1 MPNSSEMRL
10 FDKPCYAEYER
21 SVNTNIERIV
31 GAFAAQSSE
40 FDVGY
45 RMQVSAVFSSN
56 IEGNTLDVNSYM
68 NAKLRKETRSNLKEV
83 AEIDDLVEAYHFAN
97 AHKLTEKNFLK
108 AHLMLS
114 KHLLIESKQ
123 GAYRNE
129 RIGVFSD
136 KGLVYLAV
144 EEQFVPEQMRLFF
157 QEIATLLTTP
167 LSIKETLY
175 FAALI
180 HLRCAH
186 IHPFSDGNGRAVRL
200 LEKWFFASKSGEHY
214 WRHLSEKYYKE
225 HQQAYYRALN
235 LGVNFYELDYA
246 KCVPFLLM
254 LPESFIEQQ
263 RMRERNE

>member
-1 MPNSSEMRL
+1 MRL
-10 FDKPCYAEYER
+10 HDKPCYAEYER
-21 SVNTNIERIV
+21 SVNPNIEQIV
-31 GAFAAQSSE
+31 SAFAAQQRE

-68 NAKLRKETRSNLKEV
+68 NAKLRKETRSNPKEV

-97 AHKLTEKNFLK
+97 AHELTETNFLT
-108 AHLMLS
+108 AHSILS

-123 GAYRNE
+123 GVYRNE
-129 RIGVFSD
+129 RIGVFSEL
-136 KGLVYLAV
+136 GLVYLAI

-157 QEIATLLTTP
+157 QEIAKLLKLP
-167 LSIKETLY
+167 LSITETLY

-180 HLRCAH
+180 HLRGAH
-186 IHPFSDGNGRAVRL
+186 IHPFSDGNGRAARL
-200 LEKWFFASKSGEHY
+200 LEKWFLASKLGEQY
-214 WRHLSEKYYKE
+214 WVHLSEKYYKE

-235 LGVNFYELDYA
+235 LGVNFYELDYS

-254 LPESFIEQQ
+254 LPESF
-263 RMRERNE
+263 R

>member
-1 MPNSSEMRL
+1 MQL
-10 FDKPCYAEYER
+10 HDKPCYAEYER
-21 SVNTNIERIV
+21 GVNPNIEQIV
-31 GAFAAQSSE
+31 SAFAAQSGE

-68 NAKLRKETRSNLKEV
+68 NAKLRNETRSNHKEV
-83 AEIDDLVEAYHFAN
+83 AEIDDFVEAYHFAN
-97 AHKLTEKNFLK
+97 AHQLTEKNFLQ
-108 AHLMLS
+108 AHALLS

-123 GAYRNE
+123 GVYRNE

-136 KGLVYLAV
+136 AGLVYLAV

-157 QEIATLLTTP
+157 QEIATLSKTP
-167 LSIKETLY
+167 LSITETLY

-186 IHPFSDGNGRAVRL
+186 IHPFSDGNGRAARL
-200 LEKWFFASKSGEHY
+200 LEKWFFASKLGEQY
-214 WRHLSEKYYKE
+214 WQHLSEKYYKE

-235 LGVNFYELDYA
+235 LGVNFYELDYST
-246 KCVPFLLM
+246 CVPFLLM
-254 LPESFIEQQ
+254 LPESFL
-263 RMRERNE
+263 